1 MKKRCVLTILL
12 LVIFTSFTV
21 FAHPGRTDEDGG
33 HHDYDNE
40 SGLGSYHYHHGYPA
54 HLHEN
59 GICPYNYD
67 DQTGINDNE
76 DSSNSTTK
84 KYYAGTKSNKWA
96 PDSEQTVY
104 LEDDIFHLKGCPG
117 IQGNGTLRSLSF
129 LTKEVQPCN
138 YCQPLKYNSIEDVP
152 GYEDPTE
159 ESIGLIE
166 IIGIGAL
173 LLWVIW
179 IGYILLSCFSFLKD
193 KIQNKLK
200 SKNTEQMLKL
210 KEAER
215 IQAEYE
221 YYFSCYAFY
230 PPESFVDIPKGVF
243 LKHGLPATS
252 GRGKYGLYTVYVT
265 PKGKCYHQR
274 ELCLKSPNLKQTHFI
289 FINGYLRP
297 CSRCVKKVLPDLNW
311 YYEYKRIYD
320 IKKKY
325 LIP

>member
-1 MKKRCVLTILL
+1 MKKYYVFIIFF
-12 LVIFTSFTV
+12 LVVFTSFTV
-21 FAHPGRTDEDGG
+21 FAHPGRTDGDGG

-59 GICPYNYD
+59 GICPYDYD
-67 DQTGINDNE
+67 DQTGINDSE

-104 LEDDIFHLKGCPG
+104 LEDDIFHLKGCPE
-117 IQGNGTLRSLSF
+117 IQGNGKLRSLRF
-129 LTKEVQPCN
+129 LTKEVQPCD

-152 GYEDPTE
+152 GDDEPE
-159 ESIGLIE
+159 EKHLGLIE
-166 IIGIGAL
+166 IIGLGVL
-173 LLWVIW
+173 LIW
-179 IGYILLSCFSFLKD
+179 PCCILIEIFAGIKNG
-193 KIQNKLK
+193 IQNKLK
-200 SKNTEQMLKL
+200 TTREKKILKL
-210 KEAER
+210 RESER

-274 ELCLKSPNLKQTHFI
+274 ELCSKSPNLRQTHFI
-289 FINGYLRP
+289 FINRYLRP
-297 CSRCVKKVLPDLNW
+297 CSRCVKKVLPDVNW
-311 YYEYKRIYD
+311 YYEYKHIYD